1 LKVLIGQSRE
11 SDSSIEKALKP
22 STSNDVCERWDG
34 EKVMREETKDPLIK
48 ELIYSDGEWY
58 DLKRAEEKGV
68 LTGTHR
74 PKIDDA
80 ENGVTKDS
88 HPVPSLPP
96 NLSLNLSNNSYWEL
110 YAAAIFG
117 ISLQLLVLTI
127 AGLTSFHP
135 HWKET
140 YPTQPYDFWCLAGG
154 TLLLTCGLIT
164 CSLTVEQSTS
174 ENYYNTNL
182 RDKVHVLWL
191 QRGTSH
197 SGQPDDSY
205 ILEVKRRGIRTSSKV
220 SRYPSTTWKALTLAA
235 TLATALGYI
244 IQFVGLS
251 GMHWPTQAS
260 QFAITLMMT
269 GVRALIRRAP
279 QNPTIHSTSKDHE
292 LDWLV
297 TNFAPLTGAGN
308 DRALAWRIMTG
319 EGLGKFE
326 DPDLLSDKDVAALT
340 GGSITIP
347 TDEKASTVPQ
357 VTIAAAPPREKI
369 TTLPKGEKWL
379 AQRVLIKRQDLGV
392 LCRWTGPAHK
402 WAMPLATAIDAVMN
416 VLHPK
421 VKLEAH
427 FLWPLNVRVG
437 DQKQRIF
444 FKIKNDTD
452 RWESNCSELEAALS
466 LGLFGRD
473 QGTVRGGGSKNSD
486 EEDWFR
492 GEVESVQR
500 NKCITLL
507 GPSTPATL
515 RNLKWWLGPQ
525 NGKLKEITLHKD
537 KDGKL
542 LNIKQQ
548 RPNAFEDSAYQNE
561 MYLCE
566 TYLSTVGHPIAG
578 FESSWQSNSQHDS
591 EPHNNDSPVSSTCLA
606 AVSEVDLELLYARH
620 MFLAFMWTIAP
631 HLRDT
636 EESTEVSRFD
646 PRDEASWRSL
656 QLHNAIISEL
666 ANCVERA
673 GLGNMEDAY
682 LSIIPPLSATKI
694 LESDEVFRL
703 ARKAALEEL
712 SKENWEVAF
721 QLHYKNFKTYIL
733 FGPRDQMAIKA
744 TALFVEFFRLLDR
757 GWGLNSLGVEAE
769 EAAMEALQEA
779 DGDVLHHLGT
789 FYEQQGWPEFRRKLA
804 QKDSSNILKFEEFSE
819 FLGQTQ
825 LHRDLKCETTEELG
839 NSRGKWDFNDLVAR
853 DFFGRSILYYW
864 AYKRLD
870 GDSDWFR
877 FFLKSMHRKG
887 MINTVDC
894 YGMTL
899 LHAVA
904 DAGHDEHIALLVGYD
919 VPIDGLFQSR
929 TALHIAT
936 ERGNANVVRKLIDAN
951 ADATIKTPEGHT
963 ALHIAVLKNP
973 LDDESVSILLELDIF
988 HITNNSGRTALH
1000 LAAMNSDLNEKLSRG
1015 RRSTGRWVSDLIQK
1029 LGTRGK
1035 NATDKWRKTALHLAI
1050 ETRNPDM
1057 IKVLLEAGVEVNVR
1071 DIYGFSALNRA
1082 LDLGSGGWREEVVD
1096 MLKAKGA
1103 ENLC

>member
-1 LKVLIGQSRE
+1 LKVLIGQSGE

-34 EKVMREETKDPLIK
+34 AKVMRVETKDPLIK

-58 DLKRAEEKGV
+58 DLKRAEDEGV

-80 ENGVTKDS
+80 ENGVTKGS

-96 NLSLNLSNNSYWEL
+96 NLSLNLSNHSYSEL
-110 YAAAIFG
+110 PAAAIFG

-135 HWKET
+135 HWKKT
-140 YPTQPYDFWCLAGG
+140 YPTQPYDFWCMAGG

-191 QRGTSH
+191 QRSTSR

-205 ILEVKRRGIRTSSKV
+205 ILELKRRGIRTSSKV
-220 SRYPSTTWKALTLAA
+220 SRYPSATWKALTLAA

-244 IQFVGLS
+244 IQFLGLS

-279 QNPTIHSTSKDHE
+279 KTPTIHSTSKDHE

-297 TNFAPLTGAGN
+297 TNFAALTGAGN
-308 DRALAWRIMTG
+308 DCALAWQIMTG

-357 VTIAAAPPREKI
+357 VTIAAAPPRGRI
-369 TTLPKGEKWL
+369 TTLPTGEKGL

-421 VKLEAH
+421 VKLETP

-437 DQKQRIF
+437 NKKQRIF
-444 FKIKNDTD
+444 FKIKKRTD

-473 QGTVRGGGSKNSD
+473 QDSARGGVSKNSD

-492 GEVESVQR
+492 EEVESVQR

-525 NGKLKEITLHKD
+525 NGKLKEVTLHKD

-542 LNIKQQ
+542 LHIKQQ
-548 RPNAFEDSAYQNE
+548 RPNAFEDSAYQD
-561 MYLCE
+561 E
-566 TYLSTVGHPIAG
+566 TYLSMVENPIAG
-578 FESSWQSNSQHDS
+578 FESSWQSNSEHDS

-646 PRDEASWRSL
+646 PRDEVSWRSL

-694 LESDEVFRL
+694 LESDEVFKV
-703 ARKAALEEL
+703 AWKVALEEL
-712 SKENWEVAF
+712 SKENWKVAF
-721 QLHYKNFKTYIL
+721 QLHYKIFKTYIL

-769 EAAMEALQEA
+769 EDAKTVLEEA

-789 FYEQQGWPEFRRKLA
+789 FYEQQGWPEFRRKLP
-804 QKDSSNILKFEEFSE
+804 QKHSSNILKFEELSG
-819 FLGQTQ
+819 FLGQTP
-825 LHRDLKCETTEELG
+825 LHRELKYKTTEELD
-839 NSRGKWDFNDLVAR
+839 NSDVNWELNDLMAK
-853 DFFGRSILYYW
+853 DFFGRTILYYW

-877 FFLKSMHRKG
+877 IFLKSMHKRD
-887 MINTVDC
+887 MVNTVDC

-904 DAGHDEHIALLVGYD
+904 DAGHDEKIAPLVGYN
-919 VPIDGLFQSR
+919 VPIDGLFQGR

-936 ERGNANVVRKLIDAN
+936 ERGNASVVRKLIDVN
-951 ADATIKTPEGHT
+951 ADVTIKTPEGHT
-963 ALHIAVLKNP
+963 ALHIALLKTP
-973 LDDESVSILLELDIF
+973 LDDGLVSILLELDIF
-988 HITNNSGRTALH
+988 HITDKSGRTALH
-1000 LAAMNSDLNEKLSRG
+1000 LAAMNSDLNEKLRRG
-1015 RRSTGRWVSDLIQK
+1015 RRSTVRWVSDLIQK
-1029 LGTRGK
+1029 LGNRGK
-1035 NATDKWRKTALHLAI
+1035 NATDKWRKTALNLAI
-1050 ETRNPDM
+1050 ENRNPDM
-1057 IKVLLEAGVEVNVR
+1057 VKVLLEAGVEVNVR

-1082 LDLGSGGWREEVVD
+1082 LDLRREESRNEVVE
-1096 MLKAKGA
+1096 MLEAKGA
-1103 ENLC
+1103 KNLY